1 MLYGNDLR
9 QKTRIVS
16 PEAIE
21 SVGIQGV
28 RLKKPPKKE
37 LEKVQAKDFKANVY
51 LYWCRSA
58 EGGVAQELANHTLV
72 MIRAIQGAVDFQ
84 GDLPPKPVAAAST
97 KDIKPQ
103 EVKEET
109 EEEDDDE

>member
-16 PEAIE
+16 PEAI
-21 SVGIQGV
+21 
-28 RLKKPPKKE
+28 
-37 LEKVQAKDFKANVY
+37 KDFKANVY